1 MPTSGKDHASSRR
14 PVFGLSSPVWLSE
27 ECEVHGAGVF
37 LRAQIRRAH
46 VHEVQE
52 CYRTMAVECIRRGCT
67 RVVVVAS
74 ESDDVHA
81 HGALHDALCSLAVAG
96 LPAGFRMALV
106 THSRN
111 IRRIYDAV
119 IAEAAKYGIEARQF
133 ADEPTAVAWLTA
145 YGPP

>member
-1 MPTSGKDHASSRR
+1 MPTSGNHHASSRR

-37 LRAQIRRAH
+37 LRARIRRAN

-52 CYRTMAVECIRRGCT
+52 CYRNMAVECIRRGCT
-67 RVVVVAS
+67 RVLVLAS
-74 ESDDVHA
+74 DSDDVYA
-81 HGALHDALCSLAVAG
+81 HGALRDALRSLSVAG

-106 THSRN
+106 PDSRN
-111 IRRIYDAV
+111 VGRIYDAV
-119 IAEAAKYGIEARQF
+119 IAEAAKHGIEARRF
-133 ADEPTAVAWLTA
+133 ADEPAAVAWLTS

>member
-1 MPTSGKDHASSRR
+1 MPTSGKDHASSRG
-14 PVFGLSSPVWLSE
+14 PVFALSSPVWLSE

-67 RVVVVAS
+67 RVLVVAS
-74 ESDDVHA
+74 ESDDVYA
-81 HGALHDALCSLAVAG
+81 HGALRDALCSLSVAG

-106 THSRN
+106 SDSPKVG
-111 IRRIYDAV
+111 RIYDAV
-119 IAEAAKYGIEARQF
+119 IAEAVKYGIEARQF
-133 ADEPTAVAWLTA
+133 AAEPAAVAWLT
-145 YGPP
+145 GHPP